1 MRLGALDVKPAV
13 ADHRRGVRGRAG
25 RPKELPQRLLHHLF
39 LFGAGAAQL
48 AADHHR
54 KAVGNAKVV

>member
-25 RPKELPQRLLHHLF
+25 LPKELPQRLLHHLF

-54 KAVGNAKVV
+54 KAVGDAKVV